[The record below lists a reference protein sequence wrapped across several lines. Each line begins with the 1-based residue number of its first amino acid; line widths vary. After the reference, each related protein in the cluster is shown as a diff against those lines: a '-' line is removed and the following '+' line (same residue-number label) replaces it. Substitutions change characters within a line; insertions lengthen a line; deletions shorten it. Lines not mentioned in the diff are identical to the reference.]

1 MVFDATCSRLR
12 LGGSISGSVLSGG
25 TTIDAGGIAI
35 STQSGLYQ
43 FPGYRGSNPALLG
56 SDGTFHRT
64 GKPYRAKSMVL
75 NFRAYTRDAT
85 GTVTTTKREHLEA
98 NLEDIF
104 TLIAGSGER
113 ALLERDM
120 ADGTTRWIEIQAEA
134 AAFVESPIFNKDI
147 GAYDLPVL
155 CAANYPFWQSEAQ
168 TTTAITGAADNIV
181 NLGNAR
187 ISNGSYAFSAAA
199 TLTNNTGG
207 EVLTATAAVTIDVGT
222 RTISNAGSPTPGRM
236 DPPSDEFWYRPGPG
250 TTSHTA
256 SAGTVTAIWRSHW
269 H

>member
-1 MVFDATCSRLR
+1 MPGIGHASYLSFAIAQFRDRCVDLFVV
-12 LGGSISGSVLSGG
+12 GHSVK
-25 TTIDAGGIAI
+25 
-35 STQSGLYQ
+35 
-43 FPGYRGSNPALLG
+43 
-56 SDGTFHRT
+56 H
-64 GKPYRAKSMVL
+64 
-75 NFRAYTRDAT
+75 
-85 GTVTTTKREHLEA
+85 
-98 NLEDIF
+98 
-104 TLIAGSGER
+104 
-113 ALLERDM
+113 
-120 ADGTTRWIEIQAEA
+120 
-134 AAFVESPIFNKDI
+134 DI

-236 DPPSDEFWYRPGPG
+236 DPPSDQFWYRPGPG